1 MCRLFYPEPN
11 AGQCSNR
18 VLNFIIVMVS
28 CLASAALAFMAY
40 FTSPAPCSNTNNLP
54 LSSWIFGSAIAY
66 CIIPLFYSSI
76 FGISH
81 KIGAF
86 MYFGFLFFLYLPF
99 NISWSIVGSIIL
111 FRDSSYCRE
120 VYPSLWYISLSL
132 LIYQWISILT
142 ISWEMKNKLK

>member
-1 MCRLFYPEPN
+1 MCRLLSPEPN
-11 AGQCSNR
+11 SSSN
-18 VLNFIIVMVS
+18 VFNFILIMIS

-40 FTSPAPCSNTNNLP
+40 FTSPSPCSNTNILP

-66 CIIPLFYSSI
+66 CIIPLFYISI

-81 KIGAF
+81 NIGAF
-86 MYFGFLFFLYLPF
+86 MYFGFLFLLYLPF

-111 FRDSSYCRE
+111 FRDSNYCRE
-120 VYPSLWYISLSL
+120 IYPSLWYISLSL

-142 ISWEMKNKLK
+142 ISWEMKNKFKFRT